1 MKKIYLIVFIVF
13 VTLQLKAQF
22 FRDEW
27 GDVIPFSLTEKYKD
41 HVNTNEIHSLVLDSF
56 KNDSLFFKHNNIKSY
71 KEAGNTYVYG
81 FGVDSSIVF
90 RDYAKKIEIE
100 EGTLWIMTIESKT
113 AQSIGIKIANFDL
126 PENVY
131 FTIYS
136 GTIPYLIQDPEVGFK
151 ENITDEIKHNGFEY
165 TVHDSKAIIEFFVPK
180 GLQDEPSLIINKIIY
195 GFKGLGKPGEI
206 IDYKKYKEENSK
218 DSSSLLKSGG
228 HTDSP
233 ALSCQKDVA
242 CQEVSSWAFGSKSVV
257 YIVIPFN
264 YNGSYYESRGTG
276 FFVNKSGSGYSGNDN
291 PILITCGHLYNPEI
305 SPSNYIDISNN
316 HNKISVFVD
325 YQNESCNETKVRY
338 GKNIIGIFSS
348 IDRVMLGESYIH
360 SAPTNESKDYA
371 ILRPTKTIDKLAK
384 YKIEYAGWTANP
396 DYTQVGYAAIGH
408 PQGDVKKINVEN
420 GYAPLS
426 SNYFSLYFDKGV
438 SEHGFSGSPIFNTS
452 KKVVGWLCT
461 GSGDCASVGNE
472 NSSNHTTCGRFDDL
486 HFYLTPYI
494 DPTNSGLA
502 SSSNPSPPLPSE
514 LPPHCRNCVQDVDE
528 TGIDCGGSCYPCG
541 MQDVINLKTLKDIP
555 GPVKSR
561 YDLIADPDPNTT
573 LVLKSGNYSFEA
585 GMNIFLNGGF
595 EVAKGAVFYA
605 SIDNELMSE
614 ADRGCGN
621 YCINAPNI
629 KITPD
634 GDGISDYWAFS
645 QSFVTKYGIRIFD
658 RNNNT
663 YYSKTNQPIYENGWV
678 IAWDGS
684 GAIPTVNTYYG
695 TLTLYDCNGNIHT
708 EEFYLY
714 VTILKSAEI
723 NEDISITNNIP
734 SLESSIPKIKVYPN
748 PFTNKVSFEYSG
760 NEFPVKYKLT
770 DMNGKLI
777 IEGETDCKTEI
788 VNLNG
793 FANGAY
799 IINVKA
805 GECNLVQKLIKE

>member
-1 MKKIYLIVFIVF
+1 MLLIVFLV
-13 VTLQLKAQF
+13 LQLKAQF
-22 FRDEW
+22 IRDEW

-41 HVNTNEIHSLVLDSF
+41 RVNTNEIHSLVLDSF
-56 KNDSLFFKHNNIKSY
+56 KNDSLFFKHNKIKSY
-71 KEAGNTYVYG
+71 DEAGNTYIYG
-81 FGVDSSIVF
+81 FGVDSSIIF

-113 AQSIGIKIANFDL
+113 AQSIGIKITNFDL

-131 FTIYS
+131 FTIYP

-151 ENITDEIKHNGFEY
+151 EDITDEIKHNGFEY
-165 TVHDSKAIIEFFVPK
+165 TVHDSKAIIELFVSK
-180 GLQDEPSLIINKIIY
+180 GLQNEPNLFIDKIIY
-195 GFKGLGKPGEI
+195 GFKGPGKPGEI

-228 HTDSP
+228 HTDTP

-242 CQEVSSWAFGSKSVV
+242 CQEVSSWTFGSKSVV

-276 FFVNKSGSGYSGNDN
+276 FFVNKSGSGYSSNDN
-291 PILITCGHLYNPEI
+291 PILITCGHLYNPKI

-371 ILRPTKTIDKLAK
+371 ILRPTKTIDKLTK

-452 KKVVGWLCT
+452 KTVVGWLCT
-461 GSGDCASVGNE
+461 GNGDCASVGNE

-502 SSSNPSPPLPSE
+502 SSSNPSPPTPSE
-514 LPPHCRNCVQDVDE
+514 LPPHCRNCLQDFDE

-541 MQDVINLKTLKDIP
+541 MQDVVTLKTLKDIA

-561 YDLIADPDPNTT
+561 YDLIADPDPNTS
-573 LVLKSGNYSFEA
+573 LALKSESYSFEA

-595 EVAKGAVFYA
+595 EVSKGAVFYA
-605 SIDNELMSE
+605 SIDNELMTE
-614 ADRGCGN
+614 ADRGCQDP
-621 YCINAPNI
+621 CIAVDGFFTPNG
-629 KITPD
+629 D
-634 GDGISDYWAFS
+634 GDDDFVRIS
-645 QSFVTKYGIRIFD
+645 QTFVTKYSIKVYTGNTGTNLVYQE
-658 RNNNT
+658 NNVPV
-663 YYSKTNQPIYENGWV
+663 YGNGLV
-678 IAWDGS
+678 NIWDGT
-684 GAIPTVNTYYG
+684 GAIYSYNRIILTY
-695 TLTLYDCNGNIHT
+695 YDCNGSPH
-708 EEFYLY
+708 EWAFS
-714 VTILKSAEI
+714 VTAYGLKSGLITDQTEI
-723 NEDISITNNIP
+723 TTNIKE
-734 SLESSIPKIKVYPN
+734 LEEKSHIKVYPN
-748 PFTNKVSFEYSG
+748 PFSNQFSIEYSG
-760 NEFPVKYKLT
+760 NEFPVKYKIT
-770 DMNGKLI
+770 DLNGKLI
-777 IEGETDCKTEI
+777 TEGETDNQTEI
-788 VNLNG
+788 LNLNG

-799 IINVKA
+799 LINVKA
-805 GECNLVQKLIKE
+805 GECNLIRKLIKN